1 MAAISFQHNREPQNV
16 DVPPDM
22 PLLWVLL
29 DTLNLAEIEENPVND
44 HISSATPR
52 PPISLRAFYSLAFSH
67 ARIAAR
73 MAPATLF
80 C

>member
-29 DTLNLAEIEENPVND
+29 DTLNLAEI
-44 HISSATPR
+44 AK
-52 PPISLRAFYSLAFSH
+52 
-67 ARIAAR
+67 RI
-73 MAPATLF
+73 P
-80 C
+80 